1 MSTTRP
7 RAADA
12 RADWEA
18 RIGRRSDS
26 AAEAAPRLAAP
37 TGLGATAGRGQVTLE
52 WQPVE
57 GAIGYVV
64 QRAPTADGP
73 FVPIDTGNPDV
84 MAVPGPPFADTT
96 APAGRPAF
104 WAVSAISAAGNGPGD
119 PGLMGERSEGAA
131 ATPLVGGDAS
141 VRIEVDAQ
149 SVVGRLERPW
159 RPMIGSEHLSQ
170 LHYGEGP
177 GGSRIGEEFAEALR
191 LARSELGVR
200 AVRAHAILHDE
211 LGVYREVDGR
221 AVHDFS
227 GIDRVYDALLELGLK
242 PIVELSFMPRD
253 LARDPDRTVFE
264 YVAHISP
271 PHDWDRWEALVR
283 DLVAHLVER
292 YGLPEVRGWPFEVW
306 NEPNLEVFWSGT
318 RDEYLRLYEHT
329 ARAVKSVDALLRVG
343 GPSSAADGWIDELL
357 AFASSRELPV
367 DFVTTHTYGNVP
379 LDLRPIYERH
389 GFPRETPT
397 WWTEWGVN
405 ATHFNP
411 LHDSP
416 FAAAFLVLGMAGV
429 MGRLES
435 LAYWVISDHFEELG
449 RPPKLLHGGFGLLS
463 VGNLRKPRWWTLRML
478 ESLGD
483 ERLAVAA
490 SGDGAAALVDAI
502 ATRHADGRVSVVTW
516 NATIDHAKVG
526 GDPLLDRTVALA
538 IDGLGAGRWRVHHW
552 RVDETHSNIARDW
565 QELSNGRDWPD
576 DATWIELRRRN
587 VLAELEPERVT
598 EAVAGRLELTFE
610 LPMPS
615 VSLIELS
622 RFSAP
627 RNS

>member
-1 MSTTRP
+1 MSQTRP

-12 RADWEA
+12 RADWDR
-18 RIGRRSDS
+18 RIGRRSD
-26 AAEAAPRLAAP
+26 APIEVAAPRLPAP
-37 TGLGATAGRGQVTLE
+37 TGLRAIPGRGQVTLE
-52 WQPVE
+52 WQPVA

-64 QRAPTADGP
+64 QRGTAADGP
-73 FVPIDTGNPDV
+73 FAPIDTGNPDV

-96 APAGRPAF
+96 APAGQPAF
-104 WAVSAISAAGNGPGD
+104 WAVSAISAAGTGPGD
-119 PGLMGERSEGAA
+119 PGLTGERSKAAA
-131 ATPLVGGDAS
+131 ATPAVGGDAS
-141 VRIEVDAQ
+141 VRIGVDAG
-149 SVVGRLERPW
+149 SVIGQLDRPW

-170 LHYGEGP
+170 LHYTDGP
-177 GGSRIGEEFAEALR
+177 GGANIGEEFAEALR
-191 LARSELGVR
+191 LARDELGVR

-211 LGVYREVDGR
+211 LRVYREVDGQP
-221 AVHDFS
+221 VHDFS
-227 GIDRVYDALLELGLK
+227 GVDRVYDSLLALGLR

-253 LARDPDRTVFE
+253 LARDPDKTVFE
-264 YVAHISP
+264 YVAHVSP
-271 PHDWDRWEALVR
+271 PRDWDRWEALIG

-292 YGLPEVRGWPFEVW
+292 YGIEEVRSWAFEVW
-306 NEPNLEVFWSGT
+306 NEANLEVFWSGS
-318 RDEYLRLYEHT
+318 RDEYLRMYEVT
-329 ARAVKSVDALLRVG
+329 ARAVKSVDSSLRVG

-357 AFASSRELPV
+357 AFASSRGLPV

-379 LDLRPIYERH
+379 LDLRPIYERY

-416 FAAAFLVLGMAGV
+416 FAGAFLVLGMAGV

-463 VGNLRKPRWWTLRML
+463 VGNLRKPRWWALRML
-478 ESLGD
+478 ESLAD
-483 ERLAVAA
+483 ERLSVIA
-490 SGDGAAALVDAI
+490 SGDGAGALVDAI
-502 ATRHADGRVSVVTW
+502 ATRHGDGRISILAW

-526 GDPLLDRTVALA
+526 GDRLLGRRLELSVM
-538 IDGLGAGRWRVHHW
+538 GLGTGRWRVRHW

-565 QELSNGRDWPD
+565 HALSGGRDWPD
-576 DATWIELRRRN
+576 QAGWVELRRRN
-587 VLAELEPERVT
+587 VLSELEPEQVVDAKSGRV
-598 EAVAGRLELTFE
+598 ELGFE

-615 VSLIELS
+615 VSLLEL
-622 RFSAP
+622 AP
-627 RNS
+627 A